1 MIFKSNVKLCPTCIV
16 CLFFSK
22 QCKLYKSIIFFID
35 LQGFVISGTV
45 IFLAVNPHLDLYIDY
60 SIRYKK
66 PHPIVIYT
74 VYIIFFKLQFFCL
87 EYNDGH
93 LIVEYTM
100 GNRAGMWILTPHF
113 SEVCTIEQ
121 CSYDLRSYKSCVFI
135 PRRIKLRCS
144 EKYQHSTHGRFLG
157 LNLPSLILFLQKILV
172 TSFPSQFP
180 VTRHGVCMDIFWNSR
195 YFSKLFIIIWS
206 STKEIETLVYN
217 STIKLATL
225 ISLCRCRLALLLH

>member
-157 LNLPSLILFLQKILV
+157 LNLTSLIFSCKTFGDLLSLIISNDSPWGVHGYFLKQ
-172 TSFPSQFP
+172 Q
-180 VTRHGVCMDIFWNSR
+180 IFFKVIYNNMIQYQGNWNTC
-195 YFSKLFIIIWS
+195 I
-206 STKEIETLVYN
+206 
-217 STIKLATL
+217 
-225 ISLCRCRLALLLH
+225 